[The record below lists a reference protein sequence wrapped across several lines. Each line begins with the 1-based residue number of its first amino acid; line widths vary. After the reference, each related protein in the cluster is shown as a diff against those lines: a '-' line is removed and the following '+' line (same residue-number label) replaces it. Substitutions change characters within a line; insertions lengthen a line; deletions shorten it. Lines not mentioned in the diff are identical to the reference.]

1 MSTRNRNRIR
11 IRARSPLLC
20 TLLLGLAQ
28 ASQGQT
34 APPASAGASGSGND
48 WQLNAGIGAL
58 AAPRYLGASKLRAQ
72 AVPLVELRW
81 RENFFFGTLQGLGYE
96 QRLGPHFKLSAALS
110 ADLNMRR
117 RKDGPRVSQLDEI
130 KLAPALRLNGELQLQ
145 GWFLGATS
153 STRLGR
159 KSSYAARGSSL
170 ELEAGYRTQISP
182 ELGLGLGLTALA
194 YDGKMAQAVLGVSPA
209 QAAASGLRVFTPDSG
224 LVSAGLFGQM
234 TYQLDARW
242 QFFAKAGLSSLSSKA
257 RLSPIVE
264 RRRQPSVMVGLSSNF

>member
-1 MSTRNRNRIR
+1 MFQRIR
-11 IRARSPLLC
+11 LPFFLCTPLLV
-20 TLLLGLAQ
+20 LAQ

-34 APPASAGASGSGND
+34 APPASASPGASD
-48 WQLNAGIGAL
+48 WQLNAGIGAM

-72 AVPLVELRW
+72 ALPLVELRW

-96 QRLGPHFKLSAALS
+96 QRLSPYLKLSASLS

-117 RKDGPRVSQLDEI
+117 RKDSPRVSQLDEI

-159 KSSYAARGSSL
+159 KNSYAARGSSL
-170 ELEAGYRTQISP
+170 ELEAGYRTQIAP

-234 TYQLDARW
+234 NYQLDARW

-257 RLSPIVE
+257 RQSPIVE
-264 RRRQPSVMVGLSSNF
+264 RRRQPSVMVGLSSYF